1 MGTVH
6 KTITLI
12 DQQDARIASQID
24 AEQYTNGSEAT
35 RDLIWREQER
45 RSLEIDTIRQAL
57 IEGEQ
62 RGKSQPFDFD
72 DFLRRMNAENA

>member
-1 MGTVH
+1 MGTEH

-12 DQQDARIASQID
+12 DAWIASQID
-24 AEQYTNGSEAT
+24 AGQYTNSSEAM
-35 RDLIWREQER
+35 RDLIRREQER

-62 RGKSQPFDFD
+62 GRKSQPFDFD